1 MIQRGSSSLLGIL
14 ERRGISSS
22 SVGFCRLSS
31 YDSASLLRNQYSSS
45 SHAASQLLMLSTIR
59 VCQSPYSRHSTPF
72 IAATPRATTDTLNT
86 TTVAIVRSFGKG
98 SRMGNHITKLD
109 DISHDK
115 AKEEAKVGREK
126 KKERSKPARL
136 AAKKEDGPQQQQ
148 KVVVKQEAGTDDDD
162 DDDYDDDD
170 DNPSNETLLLLP
182 TNDTIKSKM
191 LLVITSLE
199 RSFSSI
205 RGGGEVTPE
214 LFDSVRVSA
223 YGELVPISS
232 VGQVI
237 IDDPRRVTISCFDPA
252 IASEVRDAVR
262 DMSTMNLSPYV
273 EEGGSGVVIVPIPRV
288 SDETR
293 KEITKELGRQAEN
306 TRQRIRSIRRK
317 AMDIVKRGKEGKLDG
332 ISKDDAFRV
341 EKEIESVTKEILLR
355 LDDIVAKK
363 QKSVMED

>member
-1 MIQRGSSSLLGIL
+1 ML
-14 ERRGISSS
+14 SS
-22 SVGFCRLSS
+22 SVGCQRLLS
-31 YDSASLLRNQYSSS
+31 YDVLRNQYY
-45 SHAASQLLMLSTIR
+45 SHAHASQLFVMFSTNR
-59 VCQSPYSRHSTPF
+59 LCQSPYSSRCSSPF
-72 IAATPRATTDTLNT
+72 TATTATTTMNT
-86 TTVAIVRSFGKG
+86 TTVATVRSFGKG

-115 AKEEAKVGREK
+115 VKEEAKIGREK
-126 KKERSKPARL
+126 KKEKSKPARL
-136 AAKKEDGPQQQQ
+136 AAKKEDAAPQHQQ
-148 KVVVKQEAGTDDDD
+148 KVVTKQEIASDDDD
-162 DDDYDDDD
+162 DDD
-170 DNPSNETLLLLP
+170 DNTNDALLLP
-182 TNDTIKSKM
+182 TNDTVKSKM

-214 LFDSVRVSA
+214 LFDSVRVLA

-252 IASEVRDAVR
+252 IASMVRDAVR

-293 KEITKELGRQAEN
+293 KEVTKELGRQAEN

-341 EKEIESVTKEILLR
+341 EKDIESITKEVLLR

>member
-1 MIQRGSSSLLGIL
+1 
-14 ERRGISSS
+14 
-22 SVGFCRLSS
+22 
-31 YDSASLLRNQYSSS
+31 
-45 SHAASQLLMLSTIR
+45 
-59 VCQSPYSRHSTPF
+59 
-72 IAATPRATTDTLNT
+72 
-86 TTVAIVRSFGKG
+86 
-98 SRMGNHITKLD
+98 
-109 DISHDK
+109 
-115 AKEEAKVGREK
+115 
-126 KKERSKPARL
+126 
-136 AAKKEDGPQQQQ
+136 
-148 KVVVKQEAGTDDDD
+148 
-162 DDDYDDDD
+162 
-170 DNPSNETLLLLP
+170 
-182 TNDTIKSKM
+182 M

-341 EKEIESVTKEILLR
+341 EKEIESVTKEVLLR

>member
-1 MIQRGSSSLLGIL
+1 MLGIL
-14 ERRGISSS
+14 ERRGTSSS

-45 SHAASQLLMLSTIR
+45 SHAASQLLMLSTR

-72 IAATPRATTDTLNT
+72 IAATPRATTNTLNT

-136 AAKKEDGPQQQQ
+136 AAKKEDGTQQQQ
-148 KVVVKQEAGTDDDD
+148 KVVVKQEAGTEDDEDDDD
-162 DDDYDDDD
+162 DDD
-170 DNPSNETLLLLP
+170 DNANETLLLLP

-341 EKEIESVTKEILLR
+341 EKEIESVTKEVLLR

>member
-1 MIQRGSSSLLGIL
+1 M
-14 ERRGISSS
+14 
-22 SVGFCRLSS
+22 
-31 YDSASLLRNQYSSS
+31 
-45 SHAASQLLMLSTIR
+45 
-59 VCQSPYSRHSTPF
+59 
-72 IAATPRATTDTLNT
+72 NT
-86 TTVAIVRSFGKG
+86 TTVATVRSFGKG

-115 AKEEAKVGREK
+115 VKEEAKIGREK
-126 KKERSKPARL
+126 KKEKSKPARL
-136 AAKKEDGPQQQQ
+136 AAKKEDTAPQHQQN
-148 KVVVKQEAGTDDDD
+148 VVTKQEIASDDDD
-162 DDDYDDDD
+162 DDD
-170 DNPSNETLLLLP
+170 DNTNDALLLP
-182 TNDTIKSKM
+182 TNDTVKSKM

-214 LFDSVRVSA
+214 LFDSVRVLA

-252 IASEVRDAVR
+252 IASMVRDAVR

-293 KEITKELGRQAEN
+293 KEVTKELGRQAEN

-341 EKEIESVTKEILLR
+341 EKDIESITKEVLLR

>member
-1 MIQRGSSSLLGIL
+1 ML
-14 ERRGISSS
+14 SS
-22 SVGFCRLSS
+22 SVGCQRFLS
-31 YDSASLLRNQYSSS
+31 YDAVLCNQYY
-45 SHAASQLLMLSTIR
+45 SHAHASQLFVMFSTFR
-59 VCQSPYSRHSTPF
+59 VCQSPYSSRCSSPF
-72 IAATPRATTDTLNT
+72 TATTATTTMNT
-86 TTVAIVRSFGKG
+86 TTVATVRSFGKG

-115 AKEEAKVGREK
+115 VKEEAKIGREK
-126 KKERSKPARL
+126 KKEKSKPARL
-136 AAKKEDGPQQQQ
+136 AAKKEDTAPQHQQN
-148 KVVVKQEAGTDDDD
+148 VVTKQEIASDDDD
-162 DDDYDDDD
+162 DDD
-170 DNPSNETLLLLP
+170 DNTNDALLLP
-182 TNDTIKSKM
+182 TNDTVKSKM

-214 LFDSVRVSA
+214 LFDSVRVLA

-252 IASEVRDAVR
+252 IASMVRDAVR

-293 KEITKELGRQAEN
+293 KEVTKELGRQAEN

-341 EKEIESVTKEILLR
+341 EKDIESITKEVLLR